1 MPLHTDLALQCADR
15 IEAAVIAGDLHP
27 GDALDDHEALDG
39 LPETVRA
46 GAVAVL
52 AYAGLVEHDGDGTV
66 RVREVGDEEVAI
78 VRAVRRHLELGSL
91 ADVARQHRF
100 GASSLPIHAMAEAVE
115 LAEGARDEDD
125 WDTAAMAHVLFHLAV
140 IDLTGNPAAMR
151 VMRGLSAI
159 MRLAHHTAGPLQ
171 RTFADAI
178 AQNRQIAELLAS
190 GQLSRAYTAL
200 EQHLLQLEETRP

>member
-27 GDALDDHEALDG
+27 GDVLDGHEALDG
-39 LPETVRA
+39 LPGMARA

-52 AYAGLVEHDGDGTV
+52 AYAGLVEDDGKGSV

-78 VRAVRRHLELGSL
+78 VRSVRRHLELGSL
-91 ADVARQHRF
+91 ADVARQHRT
-100 GASSLPIHAMAEAVE
+100 GSSLPIDAMAEAVE
-115 LAEGARDEDD
+115 LAEGARDDDD

-159 MRLAHHTAGPLQ
+159 MRLAHHTTGSLQ
-171 RTFADAI
+171 MTFADTI
-178 AQNRQIAELLAS
+178 AQNRQIAELLAN

-200 EQHLLQLEETRP
+200 EQHLLQLEGARS